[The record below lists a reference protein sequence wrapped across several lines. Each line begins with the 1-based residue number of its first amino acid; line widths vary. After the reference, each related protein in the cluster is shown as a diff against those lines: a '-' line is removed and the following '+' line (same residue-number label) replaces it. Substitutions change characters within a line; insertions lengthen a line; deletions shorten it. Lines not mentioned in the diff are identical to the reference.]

1 VPTATLT
8 TKGQITI
15 PKQVRDHLGVDTGDR
30 LSFDVRE
37 DGTVVVTPLTRHV
50 RDLAGILRR
59 PGQRAVSLAEMDEA
73 IGRHVQRK
81 VARRG

>member
-1 VPTATLT
+1 MPTATLT